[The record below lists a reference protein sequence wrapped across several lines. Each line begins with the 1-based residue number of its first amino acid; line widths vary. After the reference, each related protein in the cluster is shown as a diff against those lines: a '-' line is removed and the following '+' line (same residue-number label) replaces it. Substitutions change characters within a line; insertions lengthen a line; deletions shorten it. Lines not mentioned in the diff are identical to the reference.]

1 MRSSFFV
8 LILLA
13 LAATGCDSAD
23 PATEPPEPSFEA
35 TLSAP
40 VSATLRGPAVV
51 GDADFSTQNFFVW
64 PLPNSDQSI
73 TTIQL
78 VDDSGAGE
86 TLDFISLTRLSA
98 DQPTAESY
106 AAGSFLACL
115 QGDGF
120 LYGGTFGCFGGSSL
134 DGLFLTEYMRVAGDS
149 LTIYPIQSGSVTIEE
164 SSDDV
169 IRGTFELSTR
179 LTLRLGSMVA
189 DTSVT
194 WGDDPWRSFP
204 TLDTLATP
212 LTIDGQF
219 TATRGELTDPLPSN
233 F

>member
-1 MRSSFFV
+1 MRRSFFA

-13 LAATGCDSAD
+13 LVATGCDSAD

-40 VSATLRGPAVV
+40 VNATLRGPAVV

-73 TTIQL
+73 TSIQL
-78 VDDSGAGE
+78 IDDSGAGE

-98 DQPTAESY
+98 DQPAADSY
-106 AAGSFLACL
+106 AAGSFLGCMQMA
-115 QGDGF
+115 
-120 LYGGTFGCFGGSSL
+120 TFGCFGGSSL

-179 LTLRLGSMVA
+179 LTLRLGGMVA

-219 TATRGELTDPLPSN
+219 TATRGELTDPLPPT